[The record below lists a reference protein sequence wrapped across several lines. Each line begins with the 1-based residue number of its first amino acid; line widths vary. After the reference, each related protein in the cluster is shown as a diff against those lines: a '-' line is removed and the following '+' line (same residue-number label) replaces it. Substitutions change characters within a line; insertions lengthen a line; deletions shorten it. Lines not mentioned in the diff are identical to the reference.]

1 MSLLEGATLRPSGL
15 AGIVV
20 EYGDTIDPS
29 VHDRV
34 LAADAAVRAAEL
46 PGLEEVVP
54 SYRSLLLR
62 FDPLVTTPDEVAAA
76 LGDVAPVDLD
86 HATRQ
91 VEVAVDFTGGDD
103 LEAVAEQTGLGD
115 VDAVVDLLTSVQ
127 LRVYL
132 HGFAPGFAY
141 LGGVPPA
148 LHVPRRATPRPPVAA
163 GSVLLAAGQAALCPV
178 AMPTGWWVVGHTDA
192 PLFDPEGRPP
202 VPFSPGDE
210 VRLVATS

>member
-1 MSLLEGATLRPSGL
+1 MRLLEGATLRPSGL
-15 AGIVV
+15 AGLVV
-20 EYGDTIDPS
+20 EYGDTIEPA

-62 FDPLVTTPDEVAAA
+62 IDPLVTTPDDVAAA

-91 VEVAVDFTGGDD
+91 VEVAVDFTAGDD

-115 VDAVVDLLTSVQ
+115 VDAVVELLTSVP

-141 LGGVPPA
+141 LGGVPTA

-192 PLFDPEGRPP
+192 SLFDAAARPP
-202 VPFSPGDE
+202 VPFTPGDE
-210 VRLVATS
+210 VSLVATS

>member
-1 MSLLEGATLRPSGL
+1 MNVLDGATLRPSGL
-15 AGIVV
+15 AGLVV
-20 EYGDTIDPS
+20 EYGDTIDPA

-46 PGLEEVVP
+46 PGVEEVVP

-62 FDPLVTTPDEVAAA
+62 IDPLVTTPDEVADA
-76 LGDVAPVDLD
+76 LGHVAAAGLD
-86 HATRQ
+86 RAARQ
-91 VEVAVDFTGGDD
+91 VEVAVDFTAGDD
-103 LEAVAEQTGLGD
+103 LEVVAERTGLGD
-115 VDAVVDLLTSVQ
+115 VDAVVALLTSVP

-141 LGGVPPA
+141 LGGVPAA
-148 LHVPRRATPRPPVAA
+148 LHVPRRATPRPPVPA

-192 PLFDPEGRPP
+192 PLFDAGVRPP
-202 VPFSPGDE
+202 VPFAPGDE